1 MSIGVDTEKELN
13 AVDFLEAAKED
24 PKAQN
29 LGRHVVVIGA
39 GNTAMDAHV
48 WRAELKAWKTYCG
61 IPQNQ
66 TLHASR

>member
-29 LGRHVVVIGA
+29 LA
-39 GNTAMDAHV
+39 DMSLSS
-48 WRAELKAWKTYCG
+48 ELVTQRWMRTYG
-61 IPQNQ
+61 GQN
-66 TLHASR
+66 